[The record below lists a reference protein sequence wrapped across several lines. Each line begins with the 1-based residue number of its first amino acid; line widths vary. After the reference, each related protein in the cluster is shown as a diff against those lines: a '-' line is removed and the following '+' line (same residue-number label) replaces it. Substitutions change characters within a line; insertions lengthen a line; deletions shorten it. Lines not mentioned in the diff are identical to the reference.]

1 MIFFF
6 FANFY
11 HRELQGVI
19 VTLDEGGY
27 LHCAYL
33 GTDPSMMV
41 TPAPEARD
49 INYEVSRRVFF
60 CFCFFGFVFFCECHR
75 RYNVDRAIFNWVSK
89 IIRDCTGF
97 ALRRSVIGPG
107 NLAPI
112 SQSIRCKTETNHDL
126 VASVFQRFPAL
137 GSLVV
142 FTLDSHWLLKVKKFT
157 D

>member
-6 FANFY
+6 FVNFY

-49 INYEVSRRVFF
+49 INYEVSTRAFF
-60 CFCFFGFVFFCECHR
+60 CFCFFGFVFF
-75 RYNVDRAIFNWVSK
+75 
-89 IIRDCTGF
+89 F
-97 ALRRSVIGPG
+97 ASVIEDTMKIG
-107 NLAPI
+107 
-112 SQSIRCKTETNHDL
+112 QFSIECRK
-126 VASVFQRFPAL
+126 
-137 GSLVV
+137 
-142 FTLDSHWLLKVKKFT
+142 
-157 D
+157 